1 MMIHDLD
8 MPLSVKGMS
17 CGGKYCYLDEISARS
32 ALKKARARKKS
43 KRGHIEKRVYRCPD
57 CGYWHLTSMTR
68 KDSSGGYKKKVLRRR
83 EMASRQ
89 EDLAEEEYRRYL
101 DENYSGFNRKYS
113 DVGKETD
120 GMSGRSNAIAGAL
133 ADALE
138 RSGKSLADVAGDGV
152 PVLSTATPEKE
163 QKKTSRK
170 AGAVKEKK
178 ETPVVKEAGVTPDE
192 KTPKATTKAVAGAGE
207 GKAEPGI
214 PSSTE
219 AGAVYVASTL
229 VGKVKVS
236 GGSDAR
242 LVLVPKGSV
251 VKTVTP
257 SVAEGLE
264 LLGLIRRV

>member
-17 CGGKYCYLDEISARS
+17 CGGKYCYPDEISARS

-43 KRGHIEKRVYRCPD
+43 KKGHIEKRVYRCPD

-68 KDSSGGYKKKVLRRR
+68 KDGSGGYKKKVLRRR

-120 GMSGRSNAIAGAL
+120 GMSDRSNAIAGAL

-138 RSGKSLADVAGDGV
+138 RSGKSLADVAGDV

-163 QKKTSRK
+163 QKKTGRK
-170 AGAVKEKK
+170 TGAVKEKK
-178 ETPVVKEAGVTPDE
+178 EAPAAKEDGAAPDE
-192 KTPKATTKAVAGAGE
+192 ETPKAVAKAVAGAGE
-207 GKAEPGI
+207 GKGEPGI

>member
-17 CGGKYCYLDEISARS
+17 CGGKYCYPDEISARS
-32 ALKKARARKKS
+32 ALKAARARKKS
-43 KRGHIEKRVYRCPD
+43 KKGHIEKRVYRCPD

-68 KDSSGGYKKKVLRRR
+68 KDGSGGYKKKVLRRR

-120 GMSGRSNAIAGAL
+120 GMSDRSNAIAGAL

-138 RSGKSLADVAGDGV
+138 RSGKSLADVAGDV

-163 QKKTSRK
+163 QKKTGRK
-170 AGAVKEKK
+170 TGAVKETQKAA
-178 ETPVVKEAGVTPDE
+178 VKESGVAPAE
-192 KTPKATTKAVAGAGE
+192 KTPKAVTKAVAGE
-207 GKAEPGI
+207 GKADPGI

-219 AGAVYVASTL
+219 EGAVYVASTL

-242 LVLVPKGSV
+242 LVLIPKGGV

>member
-1 MMIHDLD
+1 MIHDLD

-17 CGGKYCYLDEISARS
+17 CGGKYCYPDEISARS
-32 ALKKARARKKS
+32 ALKNARARKKS
-43 KRGHIEKRVYRCPD
+43 KKGHIEKRVYCCPD

-68 KDSSGGYKKKVLRRR
+68 KDGSGGYKKKVLRRR

-89 EDLAEEEYRRYL
+89 EDLAEEEYRQYL

-120 GMSGRSNAIAGAL
+120 GMSSRSSAIAGAI

-138 RSGKSLADVAGDGV
+138 RSGKSLADVTGDDI

-163 QKKTSRK
+163 QKKTGRK
-170 AGAVKEKK
+170 TGAVKEKK
-178 ETPVVKEAGVTPDE
+178 ETPAVKEAGVAPNE
-192 KTPKATTKAVAGAGE
+192 KTPKAAAKAGAGE
-207 GKAEPGI
+207 GEPGI
-214 PSSTE
+214 PSSIE
-219 AGAVYVASTL
+219 EGAMYVASTL
-229 VGKVKVS
+229 AGKVKVS

-242 LVLVPKGSV
+242 LVLIPKGSV

-257 SVAEGLE
+257 SIAEGLE
-264 LLGLIRRV
+264 LLGLIRKV

>member
-8 MPLSVKGMS
+8 MPLSIKGMS
-17 CGGKYCYLDEISARS
+17 CGGKYCYPDETSARS
-32 ALKKARARKKS
+32 ALKAARARKKS
-43 KRGHIEKRVYRCPD
+43 KKGHIEKRVYRCPD

-68 KDSSGGYKKKVLRRR
+68 KDGSGGYKKKVLRRR

-89 EDLAEEEYRRYL
+89 EDLAEEEYRQYL

-120 GMSGRSNAIAGAL
+120 GMSDRGNAIAGAL

-138 RSGKSLADVAGDGV
+138 RSGKSLADVAGDGA

-163 QKKTSRK
+163 QKKTGRK
-170 AGAVKEKK
+170 TPKAAAKES
-178 ETPVVKEAGVTPDE
+178 GVAPDE
-192 KTPKATTKAVAGAGE
+192 KTPKATAKAVE
-207 GKAEPGI
+207 GKGEPGI
-214 PSSTE
+214 PSPAKE
-219 AGAVYVASTL
+219 GVVYVASTL
-229 VGKVKVS
+229 AGKVKVS